1 MKKTDIMAIAEG
13 LKQIEDGVEQIQ
25 NVMREHKIKSLSEI
39 ATELIPFF
47 KKDDESL
54 TESII
59 KRLE

>member
-1 MKKTDIMAIAEG
+1 MNKTDIIAIAEG
-13 LKQIEDGVEQIQ
+13 LKQIEDGVERIQ

-39 ATELIPFF
+39 AAELIPFF

-59 KRLE
+59 ERLE

>member
-1 MKKTDIMAIAEG
+1 MNKTDIMAIDEG